1 MLTTPTTPDIAG
13 VSRSHVRLG
22 RVGPYT
28 LGVVHN
34 FPDFVGFL
42 FGNVPLNKH
51 RWTHSPP
58 WRGYGLAIVA
68 HRAIARPFEHII
80 TRNKNIDGFKG
91 NQSRTAP

>member
-22 RVGPYT
+22 RVRPYT

-51 RWTHSPP
+51 RWTHSAQLL
-58 WRGYGLAIVA
+58 GL
-68 HRAIARPFEHII
+68 FEHII

>member
-1 MLTTPTTPDIAG
+1 MLITPTTPDIAG

-22 RVGPYT
+22 RVRPYT

-68 HRAIARPFEHII
+68 HRAIARPF
-80 TRNKNIDGFKG
+80 
-91 NQSRTAP
+91 RTYNHTQQKYRRF